1 MVKEMRKCVVATHS
15 IALIV
20 PNFGCGVQEKPSLF
34 AGFEDDV
41 DIAILGEDILGSFYF
56 CFDGLKYAS
65 LLENVGDASGCV
77 EDAFEVALVM

>member
-41 DIAILGEDILGSFYF
+41 DIAILGEDILGSF
-56 CFDGLKYAS
+56 
-65 LLENVGDASGCV
+65 
-77 EDAFEVALVM
+77 